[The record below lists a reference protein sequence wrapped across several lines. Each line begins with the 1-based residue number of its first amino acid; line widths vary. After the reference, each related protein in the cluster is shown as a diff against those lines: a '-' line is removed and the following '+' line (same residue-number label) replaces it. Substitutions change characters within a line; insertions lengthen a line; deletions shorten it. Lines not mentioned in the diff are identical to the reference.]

1 MRTWYFGIAGFA
13 SLLLAACAS
22 PPPPQGVALP
32 PSGTSLAVVSEE
44 TVVEVEPA
52 VGTFIDEPLAAEYVP
67 VQATAEGSLII
78 AIPADSGWDNP
89 EMPLTRRQSDIEAC
103 YGYAVAQVARDDRID
118 YDRQQIRE
126 DGNNV
131 LGLTTLTQRVDF
143 YSQPRR
149 RDSLFDSCM
158 RAKGYVQP

>member
-52 VGTFIDEPLAAEYVP
+52 VATSIDEPLTTEYVP
-67 VQATAEGSLII
+67 VQATAEESLII
-78 AIPADSGWDNP
+78 TIPADSGWDNP
-89 EMPLTRRQSDIEAC
+89 EIPLTRRHSDSTS
-103 YGYAVAQVARDDRID
+103 
-118 YDRQQIRE
+118 
-126 DGNNV
+126 
-131 LGLTTLTQRVDF
+131 LSW
-143 YSQPRR
+143 SQKSIQAGISQMAPPNRR
-149 RDSLFDSCM
+149 
-158 RAKGYVQP
+158 KW

>member
-1 MRTWYFGIAGFA
+1 MRTWHIGIVGLA

-22 PPPPQGVALP
+22 PPPQGAALP
-32 PSGTSLAVVSEE
+32 PAGTSLAPAAEE
-44 TVVEVEPA
+44 TVEAEPA
-52 VGTFIDEPLAAEYVP
+52 AGISIDGPLTAEYVP
-67 VQATAEGSLII
+67 VQATAEEALII
-78 AIPADSGWDNP
+78 AIPTDSGWDNP

-103 YGYAVAQVARDDRID
+103 YSYAVAQVARDDQID

-126 DGNNV
+126 DSDDV

-143 YSQPRR
+143 YSQSRR
-149 RDSLFDSCM
+149 RDSLFDACM

>member
-1 MRTWYFGIAGFA
+1 MRTWYFGIAGLA

-22 PPPPQGVALP
+22 PPPPQGAAPP
-32 PSGTSLAVVSEE
+32 PSGTSHATVSEK
-44 TVVEVEPA
+44 TVVEVNPA
-52 VGTFIDEPLAAEYVP
+52 AGTSIDEPLTTEYVP

-89 EMPLTRRQSDIEAC
+89 EIPLTRRQSDIEAC
-103 YGYAVAQVARDDRID
+103 YGYAVAQVARDDQID

-126 DGNNV
+126 DGDNI

-143 YSQPRR
+143 YSQSRR

-158 RAKGYVQP
+158 RAKGYF